1 MHWQKCIL
9 AATLVLSV
17 LAYVAEAEHKKRE
30 VHQIVIEEPRVKR
43 RPHHRYHHHS
53 QHSRSKGHKK
63 KVKKPPRNSSSSE
76 ENSSSFEDSDSKSNE
91 NSYEEIQV
99 EMRHKGS
106 KYQRPASTH
115 VPHYP
120 PQLDVDETQTVQFRE
135 NLKPFYQ
142 PEWVAVPQDQFY
154 SKPPERNGRKK
165 RKDGRNKKLPP
176 KHNFNLDYAAP
187 PPHRKP
193 FGPPLPPFNLDL
205 PMNLH
210 PKPMFNADMA
220 HNQNPIFGFEFT
232 TSLPLQYEA
241 TTHQLYPVYPT
252 LNPFSNQYQEY
263 SGSKTHISDSHISP
277 LIGTIEQPKVDYLSQ
292 SASNIYEV
300 TESASEIQKVYIS
313 VPDDVKENETGG
325 EKVETTT
332 VSTTT
337 TTNKPQTVR
346 VNNRGK
352 FRRGRPKF

>member
-1 MHWQKCIL
+1 MHWQRCIL
-9 AATLVLSV
+9 AATLVLCI
-17 LAYVAEAEHKKRE
+17 LAYVAEAEHKKRD
-30 VHQIVIEEPRVKR
+30 VHQIVIEEPRFKR
-43 RPHHRYHHHS
+43 RPHSHHHHHS

-63 KVKKPPRNSSSSE
+63 RTKKPPRNSSSSE

-91 NSYEEIQV
+91 NSYEEVQV

-106 KYQRPASTH
+106 KYQRPASNY

-120 PQLDVDETQTVQFRE
+120 PQLETDETQTVQLRE

-142 PEWVAVPQDQFY
+142 PEWVPLPQDQLFT
-154 SKPPERNGRKK
+154 KPPERNGRKK

-176 KHNFNLDYAAP
+176 RHNFNMDYAASANK
-187 PPHRKP
+187 KP
-193 FGPPLPPFNLDL
+193 LGPPLPPFNLDL
-205 PMNLH
+205 PMNVNR
-210 PKPMFNADMA
+210 KPMFSADLPLPLQQ
-220 HNQNPIFGFEFT
+220 HSQNPIFGFEFT

-241 TTHQLYPVYPT
+241 STQLYPLYPT
-252 LNPFSNQYQEY
+252 VNAFPNQYHQE
-263 SGSKTHISDSHISP
+263 HILDSHNSP
-277 LIGTIEQPKVDYLSQ
+277 LIGTIEQPKVEYLSQ

-300 TESASEIQKVYIS
+300 TESASEIQKVFIS
-313 VPDDVKENETGG
+313 VPDDVKENETGSD
-325 EKVETTT
+325 KVETTT

-337 TTNKPQTVR
+337 TTKKPQMVR